1 VIWLFAFLNSNL
13 VQNVTSCTYFKNM
26 REKKMKPLACA
37 ILLFCVFGAQAQ
49 AATLTHGK
57 YGCVSSKFKAAS
69 GTYEFSPRGA
79 FTVSANGEYSY
90 LGFEKPS
97 NGKFIFD
104 QKSGKIS
111 FSGGYLDKGEATP
124 IKGDSNRFYLVTP
137 TLPEHR
143 WTCGLK

>member
-1 VIWLFAFLNSNL
+1 MKEEKMVAFPNL
-13 VQNVTSCTYFKNM
+13 ANHPG
-26 REKKMKPLACA
+26 KPLACA
-37 ILLFCVFGAQAQ
+37 ILLFCAFSAQAQ

-79 FTVSANGEYSY
+79 FTVSANGDYSY

-97 NGKFIFD
+97 NGKFSFD
-104 QKSGKIS
+104 QKSGKIA

-124 IKGDSNRFYLVTP
+124 IKGESKRFYLVTP
-137 TLPEHR
+137 TLPGHR